1 MIQLRS
7 MLRVAD
13 NSGAKVLQVIHI
25 FGGSKRKFG
34 YVGNIMNC
42 VVKSAAPNGQ
52 VKDGE
57 MVKAVLVRSRKEVKR
72 KDGSFIRF
80 SDNAAVVIDNM
91 KDKNPKGTRIFGP
104 IAREIRDNGFMKI
117 ASMAVEVV

>member
-1 MIQLRS
+1 MIQHRS
-7 MLRVAD
+7 MLKVAD
-13 NSGAKVLQVIHI
+13 NSGAKLLMVIHV
-25 FGGSKRKFG
+25 FGGSKRKYGF
-34 YVGNIMNC
+34 VGDIMNC
-42 VVKSAAPNGQ
+42 VVKSASPTGQ

-57 MVKAVLVRSRKEVKR
+57 IVKAVLVRSRKEIRR
-72 KDGSFIRF
+72 KDGSFVRF

-104 IAREIRDNGFMKI
+104 IAREIRDAGFAKI